1 MNPNPNPSAGSVPTN
16 PNSANL
22 ANSAPPPTPPS
33 TPPTLRFTPK
43 GMKHDDYI
51 EMMNDME
58 QIIVNLHLPKQF
70 VIEEGA
76 RHAVAYSVARGRTE
90 TPELWDKARII
101 VTKVYDT
108 YLESVKRCGAEGCD
122 NPLRRGKVTTFEL
135 KGGDKVVVCNAC
147 CGRTRRENDGK
158 SVEELKG
165 QLDVIIRKGRGSC

>member
-1 MNPNPNPSAGSVPTN
+1 MNPNPSAGSVPTN

-22 ANSAPPPTPPS
+22 ANAPPSSTPPS
-33 TPPTLRFTPK
+33 NPPTLRFTPK

-58 QIIVNLHLPKQF
+58 QILVNFHLPKEF

-101 VTKVYDT
+101 VTKAYDT
-108 YLESVKRCGAEGCD
+108 YLESVKRCGAEGCE
-122 NPLRRGKVTTFEL
+122 NPLGRGKTGVTFEL
-135 KGGDKVVVCNAC
+135 KGGHKVVVCNAC
-147 CGRTRRENDGK
+147 HERTRRENDGK

-165 QLDVIIRKGRGSC
+165 QLDGIIRKGRGS